1 MAIDYKSALVQL
13 LKYDVGRTA
22 YFDVD
27 ITSPTGTTGNMFS
40 FVDSRKM
47 SFLCHSAEL
56 PGESTATVSQK
67 IYGVVEKH
75 SIMTSYNDIN
85 LSFYTIGS
93 EIEDVRKTFLTW
105 ITRITGRGSVI
116 NGKSTTYN
124 VGYKDDYISTIVITH
139 YDATGK
145 PLLKCK
151 LTEAFPIAISQ
162 VPLAWSAENQ
172 AISFNVTF
180 AYTEYEYDF
189 LSPQPISTTLSQ
201 QPIPSTLSSQ
211 ISNSMDASVSFKSL
225 DLSFLQ

>member
-1 MAIDYKSALVQL
+1 MAIDYKSTLEQL
-13 LKYDVGRTA
+13 LKYDIGRTA

-27 ITSPTGTTGNMFS
+27 ITSPTGASGGNIFS

-75 SIMTSYNDIN
+75 SIMTSYSDIN

-93 EIEDVRKTFLTW
+93 DVEEVRQTFLRW
-105 ITRITGRGSVI
+105 ITKITGRGGVI
-116 NGKSTTYN
+116 NGKVTTYN
-124 VGYKDDYISTIVITH
+124 VGYKDDYTSTIVITH
-139 YDATGK
+139 YDSSGK
-145 PLLKCK
+145 PLVKCK
-151 LTEAFPIAISQ
+151 LIEAFPIAIAQ

-180 AYTEYEYDF
+180 AFTEYEYDF
-189 LSPQPISTTLSQ
+189 LVP
-201 QPIPSTLSSQ
+201 QPIPSKLSSQ
-211 ISNSMDASVSFKSL
+211 ISDSFDKSITFKSL
-225 DLSFLQ
+225 DLNFLK